1 MNSMLL
7 KLATTQGTSLK
18 VDSGDVSQ
26 GVADATK
33 GVTDA
38 TQDAVNEVNQATQY
52 LQEHLSDLIGFGVKV
67 LIAIAVFMIGR
78 VLIHFIRKIVRKSL
92 ARSSADKGVEQFVDS
107 VLKFSLYFLLIFM
120 IAAKL
125 GVDTTSVAAIIASG
139 GVAIGLALQGSLS
152 NFAGGV
158 LILLLKPFV
167 VGDYILDNAS
177 SEEGTVKEITIFYT
191 KLLTIDNKLIL
202 IPNGSL
208 SNSSITNYSHMDMRR
223 IDLTVGVGY
232 ASDLS
237 KVKAVLEG
245 VVKTETAVI
254 KDEPVDI
261 FVSDLGDSAVD
272 MGIRV
277 WVKTEDYWPVR
288 WRLLEQMKNALDENG
303 ISIPFPQ
310 MDVSIRKE

>member
-1 MNSMLL
+1 MGILITDQLTQLSTESEVLNEVAKNPGIIRKYLQDLTPSLLGFLVQLMIAVIILLVGSRMIKMLVKMVRRFL
-7 KLATTQGTSLK
+7 ERGKVEAGVVSFLSSFVKYALYFVLAMIILGQF
-18 VDSGDVSQ
+18 
-26 GVADATK
+26 
-33 GVTDA
+33 GVT
-38 TQDAVNEVNQATQY
+38 TSSV
-52 LQEHLSDLIGFGVKV
+52 
-67 LIAIAVFMIGR
+67 IAV
-78 VLIHFIRKIVRKSL
+78 
-92 ARSSADKGVEQFVDS
+92 
-107 VLKFSLYFLLIFM
+107 
-120 IAAKL
+120 L
-125 GVDTTSVAAIIASG
+125 GCRTYHGTGTA
-139 GVAIGLALQGSLS
+139 GSLS

-261 FVSDLGDSAVD
+261 FVSDLGIV
-272 MGIRV
+272 
-277 WVKTEDYWPVR
+277 P
-288 WRLLEQMKNALDENG
+288 
-303 ISIPFPQ
+303 
-310 MDVSIRKE
+310 

>member
-1 MNSMLL
+1 MMLLAASATPRPTDSAVPDVQEVVDQMNSNASAEDKTSFLLEYLMAQREPLLNFGKTLLIALIVFLIGKRIIALLL
-7 KLATTQGTSLK
+7 KLLNRWMERSHVEVSVHKFIMSL
-18 VDSGDVSQ
+18 
-26 GVADATK
+26 
-33 GVTDA
+33 
-38 TQDAVNEVNQATQY
+38 
-52 LQEHLSDLIGFGVKV
+52 
-67 LIAIAVFMIGR
+67 GR
-78 VLIHFIRKIVRKSL
+78 VL
-92 ARSSADKGVEQFVDS
+92 
-107 VLKFSLYFLLIFM
+107 LYILLIFCVAG
-120 IAAKL
+120 IL
-125 GVDTTSVAAIIASG
+125 GVGTSSIIAIIGSAG
-139 GVAIGLALQGSLS
+139 LAVGLALQGSLS

>member
-1 MNSMLL
+1 MGILITDQLTQLSTESEVLNEVAKNPGIIRKYLQDLTPSLLGFLVQLMIAVIILLVGSRMIKMLVKMVRRFL
-7 KLATTQGTSLK
+7 ERGK
-18 VDSGDVSQ
+18 VEAGVVSFLSSFVMAMIILGQ
-26 GVADATK
+26 F
-33 GVTDA
+33 GVT
-38 TQDAVNEVNQATQY
+38 TSSV
-52 LQEHLSDLIGFGVKV
+52 
-67 LIAIAVFMIGR
+67 IAVLG
-78 VLIHFIRKIVRKSL
+78 
-92 ARSSADKGVEQFVDS
+92 SAG
-107 VLKFSLYFLLIFM
+107 LTM
-120 IAAKL
+120 
-125 GVDTTSVAAIIASG
+125 
-139 GVAIGLALQGSLS
+139 GLALQGSLS

>member
-7 KLATTQGTSLK
+7 KLVTTQGTSLK

-78 VLIHFIRKIVRKSL
+78 VLIQFIRKIVRKSL